1 MLNPQ
6 EEVTSESEEAPLQQ
20 GTQTPNLQDEVTSD
34 SQPEIVPVPKAKAK
48 PKPKQPKREQL
59 KRRRRIQALEPV
71 ARHTEETS
79 SSGSIETKRLRA
91 ARAKWNTASTST
103 QTQAAEVTVTSESD
117 GEAMQSMQFEAG
129 CSTRPVTSGL
139 FDFCDYIVQ
148 HILDEDG
155 QTQII
160 KKPYCYMDFCAGLG
174 TSVICTEAVRRSLQ
188 TVGKE
193 LDATCVCLTEK
204 CPKKLAVLKR
214 YNSGATIF
222 ADTTAAAEDLPRDCD
237 SKWVERPC
245 AGILFQGIVCVDISS
260 LSSTPKSLLNKHGK
274 SGQAWEST
282 LTYLRKTPYEHR
294 PKAMVLECVS
304 NLSKRRAVDKC
315 LKRGT
320 EQVSEQLQEFGYV
333 GRFVGVS
340 SHKFFLPHHRPRVWG
355 LFLKLSCGLGP
366 KGVSEREAKVEKA
379 FDFVSRCQLD
389 SYEPLSDVLRRLRAE
404 GVLGEP
410 ARPVKKL
417 GKINQHRR
425 TNFMQKHSLT
435 EEDVLVGQTS
445 FTDSFTDHPRPFL
458 TNRELDDLWLKL
470 CQMRKRGKI
479 DSWDNGVFVA
489 SVGSSADFMTIIRGR
504 FPCLTPG
511 NKYVILEQ
519 GASHVT
525 NGPMALAVQGIGGK
539 EVRAFSLHG
548 IDDSTLR
555 EMAGNAF
562 TANICCTFL
571 IATLLTI

>member
-34 SQPEIVPVPKAKAK
+34 SQPEIAPVPKAKAK
-48 PKPKQPKREQL
+48 PKPKQPKRKQL

-103 QTQAAEVTVTSESD
+103 QTQAAEVTSD
-117 GEAMQSMQFEAG
+117 SDNEAMQSIQFEAG

-237 SKWVERPC
+237 GKCVERPC
-245 AGILFQGIVCVDISS
+245 ADILFQGIVCVDISS

-333 GRFVGVS
+333 GRFVEVS
-340 SHKFFLPHHRPRVWG
+340 SHKFFLPQHRPRVWG

-389 SYEPLSDVLRRLRAE
+389 SYEPHKRCVATPQGRGSPWRTSSSSEEAWQNQPAPQDQFYAEAFPNRGRRACRSDKFHRQFHRPPKAIPVQQGAGRSLAEAVPPAEKGEDRFVGQWRIRRIRRLLCR
-404 GVLGEP
+404 LHDIIP
-410 ARPVKKL
+410 
-417 GKINQHRR
+417 R
-425 TNFMQKHSLT
+425 TFPLLDTREQIR
-435 EEDVLVGQTS
+435 
-445 FTDSFTDHPRPFL
+445 HP
-458 TNRELDDLWLKL
+458 
-470 CQMRKRGKI
+470 
-479 DSWDNGVFVA
+479 
-489 SVGSSADFMTIIRGR
+489 
-504 FPCLTPG
+504 
-511 NKYVILEQ
+511 
-519 GASHVT
+519 
-525 NGPMALAVQGIGGK
+525 
-539 EVRAFSLHG
+539 
-548 IDDSTLR
+548 
-555 EMAGNAF
+555 
-562 TANICCTFL
+562 
-571 IATLLTI
+571 